1 MTPTASAN
9 PAKHKAPPVS
19 SEKPS
24 SGAADPAAAAPPAPT
39 ILDEDGGYT
48 FVYKVE
54 KREAQRLLTRTGRTG
69 KLEMERE
76 LPKYVERIVKRA
88 IDSEVY

>member
-19 SEKPS
+19 SEKPQI
-24 SGAADPAAAAPPAPT
+24 GAAVPAAAAPPAT
-39 ILDEDGGYT
+39 ILDADGGYT

-54 KREAQRLLTRTGRTG
+54 KREAMRLLTRTGRSTVAA
-69 KLEMERE
+69 MEAE
-76 LPKYVERIVKRA
+76 LPRYVERIVKRA